1 MLLVGSWA
9 GVYRVV
15 DQHAPKL
22 VALPGQVITHLSATS
37 SGVAAAAVPTLGPVH
52 KMYTSE
58 TSAAQQAS
66 GLHLLRPSDAPEGP
80 AHTAQHVWSGDA
92 RSCHIWDVAAAS
104 SAASTVG
111 LAVGTEPADVFCS
124 LDGGSSWSDGTNS
137 FAAAASRPSWSFPA
151 PPHEPHVLSIEALP
165 AADGQQPQLVVG
177 VEVGGVLVSSD
188 AAAAGT
194 SGNGGGTWEERNEA
208 LYVDIHSCR
217 IDPHDPSHWLAVT
230 DVWQGRYTV
239 GLAFGQRKGEV
250 LIAAGDKPPA
260 IGVHLY
266 RSTDGG
272 NSWAE
277 ITDTV
282 FSTPE
287 CAKAKGSRTPV
298 PFFHGS
304 QALVGTDGG
313 HLLASDDPGRQQWRL
328 MCRLPHPVTCMVA
341 PGQSCSSVMH

>member
-1 MLLVGSWA
+1 MLWNLLRVWLPTMLLVGSWA

-22 VALPGQVITHLSATS
+22 AALPGQVITHLSATA
-37 SGVAAAAVPTLGPVH
+37 SGMAAAAVPTMGPVH
-52 KMYTSE
+52 KMYASE
-58 TSAAQQAS
+58 ASAAQQAS

-80 AHTAQHVWSGDA
+80 AYSAHHVWSGDA

-104 SAASTVG
+104 GGAPTVG

-124 LDGGSSWSDGTNS
+124 LDGGSSWSGGTNS
-137 FAAAASRPSWSFPA
+137 FAAAASRPTWSFPA

-194 SGNGGGTWEERNEA
+194 SGSGGGTWEERNEA

-230 DVWQGRYTV
+230 
-239 GLAFGQRKGEV
+239 GEV
-250 LIAAGDKPPA
+250 SGLRRMHYGLRSALYKPW
-260 IGVHLY
+260 L
-266 RSTDGG
+266 
-272 NSWAE
+272 
-277 ITDTV
+277 
-282 FSTPE
+282 
-287 CAKAKGSRTPV
+287 
-298 PFFHGS
+298 
-304 QALVGTDGG
+304 
-313 HLLASDDPGRQQWRL
+313 
-328 MCRLPHPVTCMVA
+328 
-341 PGQSCSSVMH
+341 